1 MLRGGAR
8 KNKKAGAKDPKG
20 HAKKKED
27 TAARKAEA
35 ARQDPLSRGE
45 AVKYDHH
52 EAWGLT
58 LDTVAP
64 LEPARGLLEQQERE
78 LLCGGA
84 QDFVFLSDDGVE
96 MIDDVSHTEQARERR
111 EENYFLSSWL
121 SYMIARLYT
130 ISHDC
135 GRNIIIPGRP
145 PLPNPSPLRPSKTHS
160 AMRER

>member
-1 MLRGGAR
+1 MKRRVRPLYTAR
-8 KNKKAGAKDPKG
+8 TGRPSFVRG
-20 HAKKKED
+20 HAG
-27 TAARKAEA
+27 R
-35 ARQDPLSRGE
+35 RG
-45 AVKYDHH
+45 APDDHH

-96 MIDDVSHTEQARERR
+96 MIDDVSHTEQARERC
-111 EENYFLSSWL
+111 EEKYFLSSWL

>member
-1 MLRGGAR
+1 M
-8 KNKKAGAKDPKG
+8 
-20 HAKKKED
+20 
-27 TAARKAEA
+27 
-35 ARQDPLSRGE
+35 
-45 AVKYDHH
+45 
-52 EAWGLT
+52 T

-64 LEPARGLLEQQERE
+64 LEPALGLLEQQERE